1 MFPTGSIEQNNI
13 IRYNL
18 ILGFGVI
25 SAAVI
30 YTIYKRFQ
38 QRNDSNSDWKP
49 VGIVSGLNI
58 YPVKSCHRI
67 EVEEACCGKLGLH
80 NDEFA
85 DRSFMVVNESN
96 IFMTARK
103 YPGMVKI
110 KVHMEQNQVKLTSE
124 LLDPIT
130 FPIPA
135 PDETETRIV
144 KIWGQKVSAL
154 DCGDEVAKWLSQ
166 EILYQD
172 SGARLVYY
180 PHSHAARQV
189 ATKLTLP
196 WLRETDGA
204 IFSDLTPYHLL
215 STESVDELNSRLD
228 PRDSVTPLNFRPNI
242 IVTGCTPYAE
252 DEWRYIRIGEKATL
266 RFLKHTT
273 RCVFTTVDPLT
284 GIKNPENEPERTLKQ
299 YRMNEDEGSPLMG
312 IDMALEVGGKICVG
326 DIVYL
331 RQ

>member
-172 SGARLVYY
+172 SGARL
-180 PHSHAARQV
+180 
-189 ATKLTLP
+189 
-196 WLRETDGA
+196 A